1 MTNTNALKDF
11 ATEEQ
16 ILECLILFEQV
27 RKMEAAKL
35 LASYMFPKWQ
45 VSTLEAFGILQ
56 NVYKEWS
63 ISSDHQLAH
72 TRINI

>member
-1 MTNTNALKDF
+1 MINKIEMKNTKALKYF

-45 VSTLEAFGILQ
+45 VTTLEAFGILQ

-63 ISSDHQLAH
+63 GSND
-72 TRINI
+72 R

>member
-63 ISSDHQLAH
+63 ISSDQQLAH

>member
-45 VSTLEAFGILQ
+45 VTTLEAFGILQ

-63 ISSDHQLAH
+63 VSRWHG
-72 TRINI
+72 

>member
-1 MTNTNALKDF
+1 MKNNNIIGHYTKALKDF

-35 LASYMFPKWQ
+35 LAVYMFPKCQ
-45 VSTLEAFGILQ
+45 VTTLEAYKILEK
-56 NVYKEWS
+56 VYQEM
-63 ISSDHQLAH
+63 
-72 TRINI
+72 